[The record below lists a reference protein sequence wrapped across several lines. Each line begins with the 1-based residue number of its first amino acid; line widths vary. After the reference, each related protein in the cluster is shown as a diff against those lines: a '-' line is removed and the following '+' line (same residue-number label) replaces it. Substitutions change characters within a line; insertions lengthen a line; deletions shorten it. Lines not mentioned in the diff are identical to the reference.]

1 MKILHILSDNINKKV
16 SIVLEKRDQY
26 SNKQLKTLLDN
37 QAQEAIIQTLKKNK
51 ISAQL
56 ISEEGN
62 KTIGN
67 GDYIITAD
75 PVDGT
80 TNLSRGL
87 QPSVLSV
94 SIATSP
100 KQSEVVAGIVSN
112 FYTGETFYAEKNKGA
127 TLDGSEIKP
136 SRYIPYNQGLI
147 GMDLSK
153 YPKLEKTR
161 KLIKESRHLRQEGST
176 ASSLCNVAAGILDAH
191 IDLRGKARA
200 TDISAGLF
208 IIKEAGGFYK
218 VNEEKFGDFS
228 LTRETKCTLLSANTL
243 RLLEEI
249 DLLIEKQ

>member
-1 MKILHILSDNINKKV
+1 MKILHILSDNIKKEV
-16 SIVLEKRDQY
+16 ITVLAQRSQY
-26 SNKQLKTLLDN
+26 PSKKLKDLLDS

-62 KTIGN
+62 NTIGN

-87 QPSVLSV
+87 QPSVLSISV
-94 SIATSP
+94 ATLP
-100 KQSEVVAGIVSN
+100 KQSDVIAGIVSN

-127 TLDGSEIKP
+127 TLDGSRIKP
-136 SRYIPYNQGLI
+136 SRYIPYNHGLI

-161 KLIKESRHLRQEGST
+161 KLITESRHLRQEGSS
-176 ASSLCNVAAGILDAH
+176 AASLCNVAAGILDAH
-191 IDLRGKARA
+191 IDLRGIARA
-200 TDISAGLF
+200 TDVSAGLF
-208 IIKEAGGFYK
+208 LIKEAGGFYK
-218 VNEEKFGDFS
+218 VNGEYFGDLS
-228 LTRETKCTLLSANTL
+228 LTRETKCTIITANTL

-249 DLLIEKQ
+249 NLLIEE